1 MLDVKTGGRTLQ
13 YQRRRRRRR
22 RRRIIFTVGHTQF
35 DNNQFTYPVPCL
47 DPDAVYRSGLAID
60 TRGLR

>member
-22 RRRIIFTVGHTQF
+22 RRRIIFTVGQTQF
-35 DNNQFTYPVPCL
+35 DNNQFTYPFAYL
-47 DPDAVYRSGLAID
+47 DHDVVYQSGL
-60 TRGLR
+60 TT